1 MNKEKTF
8 FDKLKEAGPAAVVT
22 SAFIG
27 PGTITTATSAG
38 VDFGYA
44 LLWAVVFSGLS
55 LVIIM
60 NMASRIAI
68 IGNKNIIEASTELL
82 PNSKVWKFFV
92 LGLLAVVIGLT
103 ALGFSAGNLIGAT
116 TGFAEI
122 VPVSTPIAALL
133 MGVIVSAALIF
144 STPQIVETIMQVF
157 VAIMGIIFVVTAL
170 IVGPDFLPLLKGFVP
185 TVPSGGIVNTIALI
199 GTTFI
204 GINLVYHSVA
214 SADKWTDEEN
224 LKDSYF
230 DTMMNVALGVVMTL
244 ALIIT
249 TATVLYGT
257 GIVVDSPIVY
267 VEALE
272 PVLGSWA
279 RIFGATGLFFAGLSS
294 SIATAYMAGLIFG
307 KMFKWEEDDKRSKAI
322 SVAAIAIGTLFA
334 MFGARPT
341 QIILFAQ
348 ATSGFFLPFISILF
362 VIAANSKSL
371 GKYKNTMFQNILG
384 GISIAVTFVLGMW
397 TLYNALF

>member
-1 MNKEKTF
+1 MDKEKTF
-8 FDKLKEAGPAAVVT
+8 FEKLTEAGPAAVVT

-60 NMASRIAI
+60 NMASRIAV
-68 IGNKNIIEASTELL
+68 IGNKNIIEASTDLL
-82 PNSKVWKFFV
+82 PNSKIWKNFV
-92 LGLLAVVIGLT
+92 IGLLTIVIGLT

-116 TGFAEI
+116 SGFSEI
-122 VPVSTPIAALL
+122 VPIPTSIAALL

-144 STPQIVETIMQVF
+144 STPQIVETVMQVF
-157 VAIMGIIFVVTAL
+157 VAIMGVIFIVTAV
-170 IVGPDFLPLLKGFVP
+170 IVGPDLLALAKGFVP

-204 GINLVYHSVA
+204 GVNLVYHSVA
-214 SADKWTDEEN
+214 SADKWTNEEN

-230 DTMMNVALGVVMTL
+230 DTMMNVALGVVMTV

-257 GIVVDSPIVY
+257 GATVDSPIVY
-267 VEALE
+267 VDALE

-307 KMFKWEEDDKRSKAI
+307 KMFDWEEDDNRSKAV
-322 SVAAIAIGTLFA
+322 SVGAIAIGTLFA

-348 ATSGFFLPFISILF
+348 ATSGFFLPFISVLF

-371 GKYKNTMFQNILG
+371 GKYKNTTFQNVLG
-384 GISIAVTFVLGMW
+384 GISVIVTFVLGMW

>member
-1 MNKEKTF
+1 MNEERSF
-8 FDKLKEAGPAAVVT
+8 IDRLKEAGPAAVVT

-27 PGTITTATSAG
+27 PGTITTATNAG

-44 LLWAVVFSGLS
+44 LLWAVVFSGVS
-55 LVIIM
+55 LVVIM

-68 IGNKNIIEASTELL
+68 IGNKNIIEASTDLL
-82 PNSKVWKFFV
+82 PNSKLWKNFV
-92 LGLLAVVIGLT
+92 LGLLALVIGLT

-122 VPVSTPIAALL
+122 IPLSTPMAALL
-133 MGVIVSAALIF
+133 MGVGVSIALIF

-157 VAIMGIIFVVTAL
+157 VAVMGIIFVVTAI
-170 IVGPDFLPLLKGFVP
+170 IVGPDFTALLKGFIP
-185 TVPSGGIVNTIALI
+185 SMPSGSIVNTIALI

-214 SADKWTDEEN
+214 SADKWSEEED

-230 DTMMNVALGVVMTL
+230 DTMMNVALGVLMTL

-249 TATVLYGT
+249 TATVLSGT
-257 GIVVDSPIVY
+257 GVIVDSPMVY
-267 VEALE
+267 VNALE
-272 PVLGSWA
+272 PVLGTWA
-279 RIFGATGLFFAGLSS
+279 RIFGALGLFFAGLSS

-307 KMFKWEEDDKRSKAI
+307 RIFGWVEDDVRAKAI
-322 SVAAIAIGTLFA
+322 SIAAIVVGTLFA

-371 GKYKNTMFQNILG
+371 GKYKNTVFQNILG
-384 GISIAVTFVLGMW
+384 AISVVVTLVLGMW
-397 TLYNALF
+397 TLYNVFF

>member
-1 MNKEKTF
+1 MNKERSF
-8 FDKLKEAGPAAVVT
+8 IDKLKDAGPAAVVT

-68 IGNKNIIEASTELL
+68 IGKKNIIEASTDLL
-82 PNSKVWKFFV
+82 PHSKVWKFFI
-92 LGLLAVVIGLT
+92 LGLLSIVMGLT

-116 TGFAEI
+116 SGFAEI
-122 VPVSTPIAALL
+122 VPLSTPIAALT
-133 MGVIVSAALIF
+133 MGVLVSAALIY

-157 VAIMGIIFVVTAL
+157 VAVMGIIFIVTAV
-170 IVGPDFLPLLKGFVP
+170 IVGPDLIPLLKGFVP
-185 TVPSGGIVNTIALI
+185 SIPSGGVVNTIALV

-204 GINLVYHSVA
+204 GVNLVYHSVA
-214 SADKWTDEEN
+214 SADKWTEEEN

-230 DTMMNVALGVVMTL
+230 DTIMNVSLGVLMTV

-249 TATVLYGT
+249 TATVLFGT
-257 GIVVDSPIVY
+257 GAIVDSPIVY

-279 RIFGATGLFFAGLSS
+279 RMFGAFGLLFAGLSS
-294 SIATAYMAGLIFG
+294 SIATAYMAGVIFG
-307 KMFKWEEDDKRSKAI
+307 KMFDWEEDDKRSKAV
-322 SVAAIAIGTLFA
+322 SVIAIVIGTLFA

-362 VIAANSKSL
+362 VISANSKSL
-371 GKYKNTMFQNILG
+371 GKYKNTIFQNILG
-384 GISIAVTFVLGMW
+384 GISVAVTFVLGMW

>member
-1 MNKEKTF
+1 MREESTF
-8 FDKLKEAGPAAVVT
+8 IDKLKQAGPAAVVT

-68 IGNKNIIEASTELL
+68 IGNKNIIEASTDLL

-92 LGLLAVVIGLT
+92 IGLLAIVMGLT

-116 TGFAEI
+116 SGLIEI
-122 VPVSTPIAALL
+122 IPLSTPIAALT
-133 MGVIVSAALIF
+133 MGMLVSAALIF
-144 STPQIVETIMQVF
+144 TTPQIVETIMQVF
-157 VAIMGIIFVVTAL
+157 VAVMGIIFIVTAI
-170 IVGPDFLPLLKGFVP
+170 IVGPDLVALLKGFVP
-185 TVPSGGIVNTIALI
+185 TIPTGGVVNTIALI

-204 GINLVYHSVA
+204 GVNLVYHSVA
-214 SADKWTDEEN
+214 SADKWSEEED

-230 DTMMNVALGVVMTL
+230 DTVMNVSLGVLMTI

-249 TATVLYGT
+249 TATVLFST
-257 GIVVDSPIVY
+257 GIMVDSPIVY

-272 PVLGSWA
+272 PVLGTWA
-279 RIFGATGLFFAGLSS
+279 RIFGAFGLLFAGLSS
-294 SIATAYMAGLIFG
+294 SIATAYMAGVIFG
-307 KMFKWEEDDKRSKAI
+307 KLFDWEEDDNRSKAV
-322 SVAAIAIGTLFA
+322 SVTAIAIGTLFA

-348 ATSGFFLPFISILF
+348 ATSGFFLPFISVLF

-371 GKYKNTMFQNILG
+371 GKYKNTLFQNILG